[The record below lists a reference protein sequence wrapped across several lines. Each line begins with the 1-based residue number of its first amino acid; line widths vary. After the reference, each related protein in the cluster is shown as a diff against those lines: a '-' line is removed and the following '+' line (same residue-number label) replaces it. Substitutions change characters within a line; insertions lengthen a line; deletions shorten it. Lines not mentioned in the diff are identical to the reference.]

1 MFSFVGTD
9 TAVVRVAAVC
19 EESNVDV
26 IIAVV
31 FELTKVAEKKNAAV
45 LPYGLYKHKEQRSV
59 TQIKFRNLFIAL
71 PVELSNR

>member
-9 TAVVRVAAVC
+9 TAVVRVAAFLPLVC

-31 FELTKVAEKKNAAV
+31 FEMPPAYINIRS
-45 LPYGLYKHKEQRSV
+45 KE
-59 TQIKFRNLFIAL
+59 A
-71 PVELSNR
+71 

>member
-9 TAVVRVAAVC
+9 TAVVRVAAFLPLVC

-31 FELTKVAEKKNAAV
+31 FEMPPCCLMAYINIRS
-45 LPYGLYKHKEQRSV
+45 KE
-59 TQIKFRNLFIAL
+59 A
-71 PVELSNR
+71 

>member
-9 TAVVRVAAVC
+9 TAVVRVAAFLPLVC

-31 FELTKVAEKKNAAV
+31 FEMPPCCLMAYTNIRSNKRNANQIQKPVYSIASRAKQPLT
-45 LPYGLYKHKEQRSV
+45 
-59 TQIKFRNLFIAL
+59 F
-71 PVELSNR
+71 